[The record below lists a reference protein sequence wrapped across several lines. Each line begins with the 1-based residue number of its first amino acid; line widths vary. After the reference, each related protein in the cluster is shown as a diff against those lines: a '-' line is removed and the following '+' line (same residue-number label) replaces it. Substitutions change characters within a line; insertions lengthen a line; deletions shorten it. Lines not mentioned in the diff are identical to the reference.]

1 MKAVHSDFEAIQE
14 QIEAEYNVGNQ
25 ARVVLGR
32 ANSISLKSEKSSIQ
46 DQLQSVL
53 LERKRRIEDE
63 KNSLDQTGI
72 RSCQLDI

>member
-1 MKAVHSDFEAIQE
+1 MKTVHSDFEAIKE
-14 QIEAEYNVGNQ
+14 QIESEYNVGSEVRFV
-25 ARVVLGR
+25 ASR
-32 ANSISLKSEKSSIQ
+32 ANSICLQSEKSSIQ

-72 RSCQLDI
+72 RSCQTC